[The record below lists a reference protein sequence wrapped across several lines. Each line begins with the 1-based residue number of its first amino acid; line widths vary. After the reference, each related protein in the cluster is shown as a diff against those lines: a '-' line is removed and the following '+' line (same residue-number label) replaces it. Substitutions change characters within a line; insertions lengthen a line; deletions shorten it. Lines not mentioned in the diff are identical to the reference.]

1 MTNDDEDADQRE
13 RGRAFSIAATTVRL
27 YLVFAARIY
36 PAELPSPRARAQ
48 VWT

>member
-1 MTNDDEDADQRE
+1 MTNDDEDGDQRE

-27 YLVFAARIY
+27 NFVFAARFH
-36 PAELPSPRARAQ
+36 PAELPSRRARAQ